1 MPVSFRRLLIL
12 VLIAFAL
19 VGCGGSEGSRTNC
32 DLSGCTITF
41 ARDSANP
48 EVSVLGVTARL
59 VGVDGGTATVDVAG
73 NTVQLPVGAQT
84 AAEGFNVGLERL
96 TDTEVVIRVQAN
108 AGG

>member
-1 MPVSFRRLLIL
+1 MPVSFRRLLVL

-32 DLSGCTITF
+32 DLAGCTITF
-41 ARDSANP
+41 ARDVGLP
-48 EVSVLGVTARL
+48 EVSVLGVSARL
-59 VGVDGGTATVDVAG
+59 VSVDGGTATVDIAG

-84 AAEGFNVGLERL
+84 ATEGFNVGVERI
-96 TDTEVVIRVQAN
+96 TDSEVVVRVQVA